1 MISSS
6 LYWTHSHFLLLIT
19 TINWTISGL
28 RLKIV
33 LSTIQSTFYFINQQR
48 SISILAPIFIDNH
61 TLISHFFLISL
72 SLSKYQIS
80 SIATMPISLGAFI
93 TPPQLQLNR
102 NFQGLS
108 IRCQS
113 SQQKPASG
121 GGHNELQIGS
131 PIILVE
137 APPTLKT
144 ATSMP
149 SLRVNTGEV
158 KPGDVGRWG
167 LWTPTVFVH
176 VIVVV

>member
-1 MISSS
+1 
-6 LYWTHSHFLLLIT
+6 
-19 TINWTISGL
+19 
-28 RLKIV
+28 
-33 LSTIQSTFYFINQQR
+33 
-48 SISILAPIFIDNH
+48 
-61 TLISHFFLISL
+61 
-72 SLSKYQIS
+72 
-80 SIATMPISLGAFI
+80 MPISLGAFI

-131 PIILVE
+131 PIILIE

-158 KPGDVGRWG
+158 KPGDVGR
-167 LWTPTVFVH
+167 
-176 VIVVV
+176 